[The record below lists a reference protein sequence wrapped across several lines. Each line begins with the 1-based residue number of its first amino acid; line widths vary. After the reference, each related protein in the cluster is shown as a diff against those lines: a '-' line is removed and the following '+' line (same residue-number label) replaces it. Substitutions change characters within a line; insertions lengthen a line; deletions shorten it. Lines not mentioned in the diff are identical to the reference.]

1 MNTLEAALRYRELGW
16 SVIPMKTGK
25 NPETGKDEKKIPCVK
40 WKKYQTEIPSENDI
54 RYWFGEKWPNANI
67 ALICGKLSGVFAID
81 FDSLDAIEYY
91 KANYDPDVEMTMC
104 QKTTKGMH
112 AIFNVGDTNI
122 PLIQPVLESTD
133 LKGEGSYIMVEP
145 SIHKS
150 GKKYKWLHLN
160 PLTDGTDDILDAP
173 ACVFQMI
180 EDHKNCTGPTKSRS
194 GYGDTGHIERGRNI
208 EGWEQELLM
217 GVTESERNVA
227 ATKLAGLY
235 LSKDYS
241 LNDTVVLL
249 KKWNERNIPPL
260 PEKDIEVVVRSIYV
274 AHQKERR
281 HGIAEAIEKIT
292 IFRYPDGTNK
302 YKLCLNGGKYVII
315 KMSDLLSSMKTIE
328 RIADAT
334 RIVFNPPKQQRW
346 FDLVRI
352 WLKAADEKVVAVEE
366 SELGIIKEI
375 ISTWLVQWDR
385 QKNSE
390 HINMAIMLS
399 NNCVVQQ
406 DKIYFTLTHLE
417 EDLRFKNT
425 KLTRTLLCEFLRR
438 LGARITEPRKRF
450 NGSRIRTWE
459 IDEKSFE

>member
-1 MNTLEAALRYRELGW
+1 MNVLEAAKIYLAHTW
-16 SVIPMKTGK
+16 SVIPIHAKT
-25 NPETGKDEKKIPCVK
+25 KIPLVR
-40 WKKYQTEIPSENDI
+40 WKRHQTELPTIKEWEGW
-54 RYWFGEKWPNANI
+54 YKTFGDCNI

-81 FDSLDAIEYY
+81 FDNQAALEYY
-91 KANYDPDVEMTMC
+91 KATYDPDVEMTMC
-104 QKTTKGMH
+104 QKTPHGMH
-112 AIFNVGDTNI
+112 ALFRSGNTRI
-122 PLIQPVLESTD
+122 PLIQPVLEKTD
-133 LKGEGSYIMVEP
+133 LKGEGSYTVIEP
-145 SIHKS
+145 SVHPS
-150 GKKYKWLHLN
+150 GKPYKWINLS

-180 EDHKNCTGPTKSRS
+180 EDYKKSKDAPQNKS
-194 GYGDTGHIERGRNI
+194 EHGDAGHIARPQNQ

-217 GVTESERNVA
+217 GVSESERNVA

-235 LSKDYS
+235 LSKDYGQS
-241 LNDTVVLL
+241 DTLVLL
-249 KKWNERNIPPL
+249 LKWNERNVPPL
-260 PEKDIEVVVRSIYV
+260 PGNDIEVVVKSIYG
-274 AHQKERR
+274 AHQKEKR

-302 YKLCLNGGKYVII
+302 YKLCLSGGKYVLI
-315 KMSDLLSSMKTIE
+315 KMGDLLSSMKTIE

-375 ISTWLVQWDR
+375 LGKWLVQWKR
-385 QKNSE
+385 QKDSE
-390 HINMAIMLS
+390 HINMSAMLS

-406 DKIYFTLTHLE
+406 GVVYFTLGHIE

-425 KLTRTLLCEFLRR
+425 KLTRTMLCEFLRR
-438 LGARITEPRKRF
+438 LGARITEPRMRF
-450 NGSRIRTWE
+450 SGSRIRTWE